1 MNVKQSAQQLAKSAA
16 KKVAQ
21 ESLEVLKSAREQ
33 VAPIPETTREA
44 SNSPKQEADKG
55 NIEQKAAVDKQKS
68 TSMLRAYE
76 NEISDIRREEVFKDL
91 QRRISEGEDVSV
103 LDYSELTAE
112 QKQVLM
118 AQQEAMKAQKTSQK
132 TEIPQISS
140 KKGRRTFGNI
150 GVKRSQTQVE
160 MRQPPSS

>member
-16 KKVAQ
+16 KKITQ
-21 ESLEVLKSAREQ
+21 ESFEVLKSAREQ
-33 VAPIPETTREA
+33 VAPIPETAREA
-44 SNSPKQEADKG
+44 TNPPKQEANKG
-55 NIEQKAAVDKQKS
+55 NIEQKAANDNQKS
-68 TSMLRAYE
+68 ISMLRAYE

-103 LDYSELTAE
+103 LDYSELTTE

-118 AQQEAMKAQKTSQK
+118 AQQEAIGAQKTSQK